1 MKILYLIA
9 IVLTML
15 LPGCK
20 KFLDEKS
27 DRKLAVPARLD
38 DLQALLNNE
47 NLNNAVDPGAAEVS
61 ADDYFVTDADLNSLS
76 AEQNKRLYTWEKDNL
91 FTSVNF
97 PNDWENLYTLIYT
110 ANTVLENL
118 EKIERNFTNASQ
130 YDNIKGQAYFNRA
143 RAYYNILQLW
153 SVGYNSN
160 TADSDLGPVIRESTD
175 FNKAS
180 VRSSVAKGYGYVLA
194 DLLEATRLLPKLPVH
209 ALRPGRQASFGF
221 LARVYLSMREYG
233 KAALYSDSCIKV
245 KAVLMDYNLVSN
257 APAFPFARF
266 NAEVIYESSATN
278 PQILNNSRA
287 KIIGELITQY
297 ADNDLRKILYFKNNN
312 NGTFGWRGSYRA
324 GQGVF
329 PGVTVDEQYLIRAEC
344 NARLGNFQTAVDDL
358 NTLLIK
364 RFKSGTYVPYT
375 VNSVDILGTVLKERR
390 KELLMRG
397 LRWSDLKRLNLE
409 GANITLRRTANGT
422 DYELKP
428 NDKRYALEIPQD
440 VIAISGIRQNPR

>member
-1 MKILYLIA
+1 MKILYLVA
-9 IVLTML
+9 IVLTMSL
-15 LPGCK
+15 LSCK

-27 DRKLAVPARLD
+27 DMKLAVPERLD

-76 AEQNKRLYTWEKDNL
+76 SEQNRRLYTWEKDNL

-97 PNDWENLYTLIYT
+97 PNDWEYLYSLIYT

-118 EKIERNFTNASQ
+118 EKIERISSNAAQ

-153 SVGYNSN
+153 SVGYDSN
-160 TADSDLGPVIRESTD
+160 TADNDLGPVIRESTD

-180 VRSSVAKGYGYVLA
+180 VRSSVAKGYSYVLA
-194 DLLEATRLLPKLPVH
+194 DLLEANRLLPKLSVH

-221 LARVYLSMREYG
+221 LARVYLSMRDYR
-233 KAALYSDSCIKV
+233 KAALYADSCIKV
-245 KAVLMDYNLVSN
+245 KAVLLDYNLISN
-257 APAFPFARF
+257 MPAFPFTRF
-266 NAEVIYESSATN
+266 NAEVIYESAAAI

-287 KIIGELITQY
+287 KIVADLITQY
-297 ADNDLRKILYFKNNN
+297 ADNDLRKVLYFKNNN

-329 PGVTVDEQYLIRAEC
+329 PGVTIDEQYLIRAEC
-344 NARLGNFQTAVDDL
+344 NARLGNLQNAVDDL

-364 RFKSGTYVPYT
+364 RFKSGTYIPYT
-375 VNSVDILGTVLKERR
+375 VNSLDILGVILKERR
-390 KELLMRG
+390 KELVMRG
-397 LRWSDLKRLNLE
+397 LRWSDLKRFNLE
-409 GANITLRRTANGT
+409 GANITLRRTANGIN
-422 DYELKP
+422 YELNP

-440 VIAISGIRQNPR
+440 IISISGIQQNPR

>member
-27 DRKLAVPARLD
+27 DMKLAVPARLD

-76 AEQNKRLYTWEKDNL
+76 SEQNKRLYTWEKDNL

-97 PNDWENLYTLIYT
+97 PNDWEYLYTLIYT

-118 EKIERNFTNASQ
+118 EKIERVATNAAQ
-130 YDNIKGQAYFNRA
+130 YDNIKGQAYFNRG

-153 SVGYNSN
+153 SVGYNST
-160 TADSDLGPVIRESTD
+160 TADNDLGPVIRESTD

-180 VRSSVAKGYGYVLA
+180 VRSSVAKGYRYVLA
-194 DLLEATRLLPKLPVH
+194 DLLEAARLLPKLSVH

-245 KAVLMDYNLVSN
+245 KAVLMDYNQVSN
-257 APAFPFARF
+257 TPAFPFARF
-266 NAEVIYESSATN
+266 NPEVIYESSATI
-278 PQILNNSRA
+278 PQILNNARA
-287 KIIGELITQY
+287 KIVGELITQY
-297 ADNDLRKILYFKNNN
+297 ADNDLRKVLYFKNNN

-329 PGVTVDEQYLIRAEC
+329 PGITVDEQYLIRAEC

-390 KELLMRG
+390 KELVMRG

-409 GANITLRRTANGT
+409 GANITLRRTANGV

-440 VIAISGIRQNPR
+440 VIALSGIEQNPR